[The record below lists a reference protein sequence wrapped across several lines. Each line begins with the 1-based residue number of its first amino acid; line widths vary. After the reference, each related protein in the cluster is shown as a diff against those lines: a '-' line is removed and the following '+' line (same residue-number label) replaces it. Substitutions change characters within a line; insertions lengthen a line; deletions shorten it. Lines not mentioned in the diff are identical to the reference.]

1 MRAFLF
7 YDVASCVSLWKMKA
21 ANVVTAIAPSGTVRQ
36 RTVIRL
42 STESVE
48 LCAIDCGLSN
58 PNATNPKIANHT
70 NDKMIF
76 DEVFIIEIVF
86 FVCLCFYK
94 GNCVKMYKKP
104 YCFLK

>member
-7 YDVASCVSLWKMKA
+7 YDVASFISLWKMKA
-21 ANVVTAIAPSGTVRQ
+21 TNVVTAIAPSGTVRQ

-48 LCAIDCGLSN
+48 LCAIACGLSN

-70 NDKMIF
+70 TDKMIF
-76 DEVFIIEIVF
+76 DEFFIIEIVF
-86 FVCLCFYK
+86 CLL
-94 GNCVKMYKKP
+94 M
-104 YCFLK
+104 FL